1 VRRKPYSVILLDEV
15 EKAHPDVHEI
25 FFQVFDKG
33 MMDDSEGR
41 RIDFKNT
48 LILLTS
54 NVGSDL
60 IINLCT
66 DPDTMPMP
74 EGLVEALRPQL
85 LKVFPPALLGRLVG
99 IAYYP
104 LAEEV
109 LGQIIRLQL
118 ERVRQRVV
126 SQHKVPMTWG
136 PGVVDLIRRRCTE
149 VESGGRMIDA
159 ILTNT
164 VLPEV
169 SREILVRLKEGRPIA
184 KLHLAVADDRFSYE
198 FA

>member
-1 VRRKPYSVILLDEV
+1 
-15 EKAHPDVHEI
+15 
-25 FFQVFDKG
+25 
-33 MMDDSEGR
+33 
-41 RIDFKNT
+41 
-48 LILLTS
+48 
-54 NVGSDL
+54 
-60 IINLCT
+60 
-66 DPDTMPMP
+66 
-74 EGLVEALRPQL
+74 
-85 LKVFPPALLGRLVG
+85 VFPPALLGRLVG

-104 LAEEV
+104 LADEV

-126 SQHKVPMTWG
+126 SQHKVPMTWE